1 MFPLSSMPLKY
12 PHGLQWPPSP
22 DVYLAF
28 GGNLGHRTNTD
39 PSCSRT
45 VDPDMALSGSQ
56 GQDLTMASSHLPVSH
71 CLSLQCHF
79 SPQCTNTFY
88 CSSLLCIHDRV
99 DEWIECI
106 SIHSCID
113 SCSQCLGVFLL
124 ATAAWLLG
132 FLLMWVQCSALPQIS
147 EDFSGLELQVLVSH
161 LGTKL
166 GSLGRATG
174 ISPAEP
180 PSNF

>member
-1 MFPLSSMPLKY
+1 MDICMAFGGYLGLGHQHRLWLSLDHKPRHSPRQQGGSRCHQALRWQHKPLRSACLPTSSMALRY

-28 GGNLGHRTNTD
+28 GCNLGHRTNTD

-79 SPQCTNTFY
+79 SPQCTNTLV
-88 CSSLLCIHDRV
+88 LLFLPPLPAHILLFL
-99 DEWIECI
+99 
-106 SIHSCID
+106 SI
-113 SCSQCLGVFLL
+113 VY
-124 ATAAWLLG
+124 
-132 FLLMWVQCSALPQIS
+132 P
-147 EDFSGLELQVLVSH
+147 
-161 LGTKL
+161 
-166 GSLGRATG
+166 
-174 ISPAEP
+174 
-180 PSNF
+180 